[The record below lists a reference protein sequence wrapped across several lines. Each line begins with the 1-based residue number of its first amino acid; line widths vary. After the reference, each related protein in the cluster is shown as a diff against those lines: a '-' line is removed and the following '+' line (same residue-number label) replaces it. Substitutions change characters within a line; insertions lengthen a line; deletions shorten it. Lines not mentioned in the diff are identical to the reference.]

1 MVITCEKCSIRF
13 NLDESLLKKKGSK
26 VRCSQCKHVFM
37 AYPTAPSIKPLDLGD
52 DIGEAMEPDKDLGL
66 DETEGLE
73 EFRLDDDFDEEL
85 EPGELDLE
93 FDLGDDLQLELEEEP
108 AGTEPDKD
116 LELDAETDPGELDLE
131 FDLGDDLQLDL
142 EEEPAGTEPYDDLE
156 LDTETEPG
164 ELDLGDDV
172 ESVEPELDNDLEL
185 YDELEFELEDG
196 EELDISTLEAPG
208 EEEANEDDSEFNLE
222 LDVDLDL
229 NLDMAPHEPAE
240 IAPTADTAEPDEE
253 LDFAEFDEML
263 EEQEEQEDFLEL
275 DIPEEKEREP
285 ETDLAGTT
293 DVPETDTEEAVELE
307 PPGETQK
314 PEPPAEDQAPGKE
327 IAIEPAPPLD
337 YGIEEDFKKPVT
349 IGKPVLIILLLAIL
363 ALGGYSACIMYGI
376 EIPYLSTVKIPF
388 LSDYLNPQPPPSV
401 PVRLAPEK
409 KSVNGRFVTNTSA
422 GTLFVITGR
431 VINTSEVLCSHIKI
445 KGTLITTEKVKAK
458 EKTVY
463 CGNLIPE
470 EQLKSLETAAIDAQS
485 AKITGNNQS
494 NVNIKPGRSVPFMIV
509 FSDLPDNL
517 ENFTVN
523 VAGFERKTQDN

>member
-13 NLDESLLKKKGSK
+13 NLDESLIKKEGSK

-37 AYPTAPSIKPLDLGD
+37 AYPTVPSIKPLERGD
-52 DIGEAMEPDKDLGL
+52 DIDEAMEPDEDLGL
-66 DETEGLE
+66 DETEELE

-85 EPGELDLE
+85 EPGELDLN

-116 LELDAETDPGELDLE
+116 LERDEELEQGELDLE
-131 FDLGDDLQLDL
+131 FDLGDDLELDL
-142 EEEPAGTEPYDDLE
+142 GEQPAGTEPDEDLE
-156 LDTETEPG
+156 LDKEPEMG
-164 ELDLGDDV
+164 ELDLGEEF
-172 ESVEPELDNDLEL
+172 ESGEPELDNDLEL

-196 EELDISTLEAPG
+196 EDYDISPLEAPDG
-208 EEEANEDDSEFNLE
+208 EDAKEDDSEFNLE

-229 NLDMAPHEPAE
+229 NLDMDPHEPAG
-240 IAPTADTAEPDEE
+240 IAPTADTDEPDEE
-253 LDFAEFDEML
+253 LDLAEFDEML
-263 EEQEEQEDFLEL
+263 EEQEELE
-275 DIPEEKEREP
+275 EQV
-285 ETDLAGTT
+285 DLLEM
-293 DVPETDTEEAVELE
+293 DVPEENEMEPEEAIELE
-307 PPGETQK
+307 TSEETPE
-314 PEPPAEDQAPGKE
+314 PEPPAGDQEPAKE

-349 IGKPVLIILLLAIL
+349 IGKPVLILLLLAIL

-376 EIPYLSTVKIPF
+376 EIPYLSTIKIPF
-388 LSDYLNPQPPPSV
+388 LSDYLNPQPTPPV

-431 VINTSEVLCSHIKI
+431 VVNTSEVPCSHIEI

-470 EQLKSLETAAIDAQS
+470 EQLKSLEMTAIDTQF
-485 AKITGNNQS
+485 AKLTGNNQS